1 MSALSVLIAFVMHVI
16 KYVTE
21 MEIRKRDIFEGGI
34 PDYEELSADNK
45 AKSDELLAET
55 RTTIISM
62 YVWSTLLI
70 VLFVLSSCAAKLYNK
85 NA

>member
-1 MSALSVLIAFVMHVI
+1 MHVI

-34 PDYEELSADNK
+34 PDYEELSTDNK

>member
-1 MSALSVLIAFVMHVI
+1 MHVI

-21 MEIRKRDIFEGGI
+21 MEIQKRDIFVSDDVDI
-34 PDYEELSADNK
+34 ASYEALNEENK
-45 AKSDELLAET
+45 VKSDELLGQT
-55 RTTIISM
+55 RNAIISM

-85 NA
+85 NAE

>member
-1 MSALSVLIAFVMHVI
+1 MHVI

-34 PDYEELSADNK
+34 SDYEELSADNK